1 MFDLIEALEVG
12 ESSIVSRSWALC
24 LLLDCVAILPLGV
37 HETDL
42 MFSDDRG
49 TNIVSHG
56 IKVVVDLVLRGIGT
70 CAGDVEL
77 TSAETVRGLRDGEL
91 VGARLN

>member
-42 MFSDDRG
+42 VFSDDRG
-49 TNIVSHG
+49 THIVSHG
-56 IKVVVDLVLRGIGT
+56 IKVVVDLVLGSVGT
-70 CAGDVEL
+70 CAGNVEL
-77 TSAETVRGLRDGEL
+77 SGAETVRGLGDGEL
-91 VGARLN
+91 VGAGLN